1 MGTQMDDVQIIDV
14 NEDGEEEE
22 APVMHRSSLG
32 NQDLGFIRQ
41 TAEEILAE
49 YGWHLLFLTVC
60 IIVLIQYLSKKRA
73 IQVSKRSSN
82 ETAQDPALIVRRQ
95 EALEASRR
103 RLQEDLDAKAAEYK
117 EKQKKLEEEKRK
129 QKIEIWES
137 MQEGKSYKAKNSSQA
152 EEASSSSGVLKP
164 KSDNKL
170 RGSGYNPLAGDGGA
184 SVSWRPGR
192 RGPTS
197 GG

>member
-1 MGTQMDDVQIIDV
+1 
-14 NEDGEEEE
+14 
-22 APVMHRSSLG
+22 
-32 NQDLGFIRQ
+32 
-41 TAEEILAE
+41 EEILAE

-82 ETAQDPALIVRRQ
+82 ETAQEDPALIVRRQ

-137 MQEGKSYKAKNSSQA
+137 MQEGKSYKAKNSSQ
-152 EEASSSSGVLKP
+152 
-164 KSDNKL
+164 
-170 RGSGYNPLAGDGGA
+170 YNPLAGDGGA

-197 GG
+197 G